1 MFRTRTARAAATA
14 LLISASAMLALA
26 GCSANEP
33 ELQQNEAASMEQ
45 WQHDFDRCLK
55 ENGLDSA
62 NAGIPVNPDGSP
74 IETNEDGTDVGAVLQ
89 NCADQVGPVPQSA
102 DSVTDEQL
110 NEQLLA
116 YAKCMREAGYDVP
129 DPQPDANGFVVQ
141 QNGGPE
147 ADPSDIERCSQQA
160 GLISQSE

>member
-45 WQHDFDRCLK
+45 WQHDFERCLK
-55 ENGLDSA
+55 EEGIE

-74 IETNEDGTDVGAVLQ
+74 IEGDEGEADLEAALQ
-89 NCADQVGPVPQSA
+89 TCDNKVGPAPGGA
-102 DSVTDEQL
+102 NPVTDEQL
-110 NEQLLA
+110 NEQLLT

-129 DPQPDANGFVVQ
+129 DPKSNGEGIIVQ

-147 ADPSDIERCSQQA
+147 ADPADVQRCTEEA
-160 GLISQSE
+160 GLEIQEQ